1 MLGMSFSTM
10 KLLDIVRQ
18 DLLSYKYKISD
29 GFIVDEV

>member
-1 MLGMSFSTM
+1 MLGMSFRTV

-18 DLLSYKYKISD
+18 DRLSYKYKIND